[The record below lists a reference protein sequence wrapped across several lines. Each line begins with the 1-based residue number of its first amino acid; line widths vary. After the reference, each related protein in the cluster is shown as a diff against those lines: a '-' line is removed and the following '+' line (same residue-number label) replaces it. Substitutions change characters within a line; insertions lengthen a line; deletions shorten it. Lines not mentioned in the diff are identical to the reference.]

1 MAATAA
7 LILAAGKGTRMRSA
21 LPKVLHPLGGRPLL
35 AHVLDTA
42 AAAAERTVVVVSP
55 DASEVSALVRT
66 TTAACVE
73 QAERL
78 GTGDAVRRA
87 LPSLAGDDRVLVLCG
102 DVPLL
107 TVGTAR
113 ALLDG
118 TPPGALG
125 LVTAR
130 VPDPAGLGR
139 ILRDDDG
146 GVRAIVEE
154 RDATDAQRRIEEIN
168 AGIYVL
174 PVPRLE
180 RWLGRLSSA
189 NAQGEYYLTDLVAFA
204 VEDGVAVHA
213 HRVEDLDEI
222 AGVNDRVQLARLE
235 RRWQRRCAD
244 TLLRAGVTL
253 LDPGRFDQRG
263 TLHAGE
269 DCVIDVGC
277 VFEGTVTLGRNV
289 RIGPHCVLRDVE
301 LGDDTVVE
309 AFTHL
314 EGARV
319 GRGVRLGPFARLRE
333 GTELADRAKI
343 GNFVETKKTRLGP
356 DTKANHLAYLGDTTL
371 GTGCNVGAGTI
382 TCNYD
387 GTAKH
392 PTTGGDGVFI
402 GSNATLVAPLELGD
416 GAYVAAG
423 STVTSRVPDAA
434 LAVGRA
440 RQRNIEGWTAPKD
453 RVRRSDED

>member
-42 AAAAERTVVVVSP
+42 AAAADRTLVVVSP
-55 DASEVSALVRT
+55 DAPGVADLARGAG
-66 TTAACVE
+66 AAAVE
-73 QAERL
+73 QTERL

-87 LPSLAGDDRVLVLCG
+87 LPALAGDDRVLVLCG

-107 TVGTAR
+107 TEATAR

-118 TPPGALG
+118 TPAGALG

-130 VPDPAGLGR
+130 VPDPSGLGR

-154 RDATDAQRRIEEIN
+154 RDATAAQRRIDEIN

-180 RWLGRLSSA
+180 RWLARLSSA

-204 VEDGVAVHA
+204 VDDGVTVHA
-213 HRVEDLDEI
+213 HRVDDLDEI

-235 RRWQRRCAD
+235 RCWQRRCAE

-253 LDPGRFDQRG
+253 LDPARFDQRG
-263 TLHAGE
+263 TLQAGE

-289 RIGPHCVLRDVE
+289 RIGPHCVLRDVA

-309 AFTHL
+309 AFTHIQ
-314 EGARV
+314 GAHI
-319 GRGVRLGPFARLRE
+319 GRGVQLGPFARLRE
-333 GTELADRAKI
+333 GTELGDRAKI
-343 GNFVETKKTRLGP
+343 GNFVETKKTRLGSG
-356 DTKANHLAYLGDTTL
+356 TKANHLAYLGDTTL

-423 STVTSRVPDAA
+423 STVTNRVPDAA

-453 RVRRSDED
+453 RTRRSDED

>member
-42 AAAAERTVVVVSP
+42 AATAERTVVVVSP
-55 DASEVSALVRT
+55 DAPEVASLARSAD
-66 TTAACVE
+66 AECVE

-107 TVGTAR
+107 AVATAR
-113 ALLDG
+113 ALLDA
-118 TPPGALG
+118 TPAGALG

-130 VPDPAGLGR
+130 VPDPSGLGR

-154 RDATDAQRRIEEIN
+154 RDATDAQRRIDEIN

-180 RWLGRLSSA
+180 RWLARLSSA

-204 VEDGVAVHA
+204 VDDGVTVHA

-235 RRWQRRCAD
+235 RSWQRRCAE

-253 LDPGRFDQRG
+253 LDPARFDQRG

-277 VFEGTVTLGRNV
+277 VFEGTVRLGRNV
-289 RIGPHCVLRDVE
+289 RIGPHCVLRNVE

-314 EGARV
+314 EGARI
-319 GRGVRLGPFARLRE
+319 GRGVQLGPFARLRE
-333 GTELADRAKI
+333 GTELADGAKI

-356 DTKANHLAYLGDTTL
+356 GTKANHLAYLGDTTL
-371 GTGCNVGAGTI
+371 GAGCNVGAGTI

-402 GSNATLVAPLELGD
+402 GSNATLVAPLELGA

-453 RVRRSDED
+453 RGRRSDED